1 MKKLFL
7 LCAAALTLAAHAEDI
22 TLDLTTAFDVAG
34 KPIAYNTQNIW
45 DSTYSEDWSAQMIY
59 ANGTGVFYMTHL
71 SGGNSWGGTSWDG
84 FTLSKVVEES
94 GSNPFACVA
103 KGGLKG
109 EGTPYLIGYYSEY
122 TSNYELGYSTNI
134 LGFDKEYY
142 PKEIYVC
149 QDNNTFYSLTHGDFY
164 AKKFTAKDTLA
175 LIISGIDNTYQELT
189 SVTYYLAVDSVF
201 NQAWTKVDLT
211 SLGKCA
217 ALSFRMT
224 STDCSNGYMNTPA
237 YFALDA
243 LTVSTE
249 SPATALQQTETE
261 QPKATKRLINGQ
273 LYIEQND
280 RLYTITGMAL

>member
-22 TLDLTTAFDVAG
+22 TLDLTTAFDVADN
-34 KPIAYNTQNIW
+34 PIAYNTQNIW

-71 SGGNSWGGTSWDG
+71 SGGNSFEGSYWDG
-84 FTLSKVVEES
+84 FTLSKVAEEG

-109 EGTPYLIGYYSEY
+109 EGTPYIVGYYSEY
-122 TSNYELGYSTNI
+122 TAASLGHSTNI
-134 LGFDKEYY
+134 LGFNEEYY

-149 QDNNTFYSLTHGDFY
+149 QDNNTFYSLTHGDSY

-175 LIISGIDNTYQELT
+175 LIISGINNLYEELT

-211 SLGKCA
+211 PLGKCA

-224 STDCSNGYMNTPA
+224 STDCSYGYMNTPA

-243 LTVSTE
+243 LTVSSE
-249 SPATALQQTETE
+249 STTTAIQQTNSD

-273 LYIEQND
+273 LYIEQNN
-280 RLYTITGMAL
+280 RLYTITGVAL